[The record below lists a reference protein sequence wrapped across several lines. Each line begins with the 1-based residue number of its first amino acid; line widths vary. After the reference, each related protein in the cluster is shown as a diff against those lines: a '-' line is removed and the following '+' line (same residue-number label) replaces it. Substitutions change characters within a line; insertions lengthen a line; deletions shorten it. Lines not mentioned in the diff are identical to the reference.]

1 MKKILQFFI
10 LLIFTTG
17 ITQNGP
23 IDFETGG
30 QGADWTW
37 TVFEND
43 DNPPLEIV
51 LNPDP
56 SGVNTSATV
65 AKFTARAGG
74 QPWAG
79 TESAHGSP
87 IGTFDLT
94 SENAQVN
101 IMVYKTKISDVG
113 IKLVTPT
120 GAAQAEI
127 KVANTLI
134 NQWELIS
141 FNFSGNIGL
150 GETTGLDQIVVFP
163 DFEARSV
170 EEVVYFDNITFGP
183 FEGDSVELPVD
194 FESATANYN
203 VIGFGNVD
211 VAVEANPDPSGIN
224 TSNTVVRST
233 KTVGA
238 EFWGGVE
245 MSLDTAIDFSASEM
259 ISIKTWSP
267 KADIPVRLKI
277 EDGTGWFLEL
287 DVNTTVEG
295 QWEILTWDFTGQT
308 AGVDVNKV
316 VVFFEFIEGLPGDGS
331 VYYYDDI
338 EVFTPVVDLVE
349 LPVDF
354 ESATA
359 NYNVIGFGNVDV
371 AVEANPDPSGI
382 NTSNTVVRS
391 TKTVGA
397 EFWGG
402 VEMSLDTA
410 IDFSASEMISIKTW
424 SPKADIP
431 VRLKIEDGTGWFLEL
446 DVNTTVEG
454 QWEILTWDFTG
465 QTAGVDVNKVV
476 VFFEFIEGLPGDGS
490 VYYYDDIEVFT
501 PVVDLVELP
510 VDFESAT
517 ANYNVIGFGN
527 VDVAVEA
534 NPDPSGINTSNTV
547 VRSTKTVGAE
557 FWGGVEMSLDTAI
570 DFSASE
576 MISIKTWSPKADIP
590 VRLKIEDGTGWFLEL
605 DVNTTVEGQW
615 EILTWD
621 FTGQTAGVDVNKVV
635 VFFEFIE
642 GLPGDGSVYYY
653 DDIEVF
659 TPVVDLVELPVDFES
674 ATANYNV
681 IGFGNVDVAVEANP
695 DPSGINT
702 SNTVVRST
710 KTVGAEFWGGV
721 EMSLDTAIDFSAS
734 EMISIKTWSPKADI
748 PVRLKIEDGT
758 GWFLELDVNTTVEGQ
773 WEILTWDFTGQTA
786 GVDVNKVVVFFEFI
800 EGLPGDGSVYYYDD
814 IEVFT
819 PVVDLVELPVDF
831 ESATANYNVIGFGNV
846 DVAVEA
852 NPDPSGI
859 NTSNTVVRS
868 TKTVGAEFWGGV
880 EMSLDTAIDFSAS
893 EMISIKT
900 WSPKADIPVRLKIED
915 GTGWFLELDVNTTV
929 EGQWEILTW
938 DFTGQTAGVDVNK
951 VVVFFEFIEGLP
963 GDGSVYYYDD
973 IEVFTPVVDLVELP
987 VDFES
992 ATANYNVIGFGNVDV
1007 AVEANPDPSG
1017 INTSNTVVRST
1028 KTVGAEFWGGVEMS
1042 LDTAIDFSASEM
1054 ISIKTW
1060 SPKAD
1065 IPVRLKIEDG
1075 TGWFLELD
1083 VNTTVEGQWEILT
1096 WDFTGQTAGVDVNKV
1111 VVFFEFIEGLPGDG
1125 SVYYYDD
1132 IEVFTPVVDL
1142 VELPVD
1148 FESATANYNVIG
1160 FGNVDVAVEANPDP
1174 SGINTSN
1181 TVVRSTKTVGAE
1193 FWGGVEMS
1201 LDTAIDF
1208 SASEMISIK
1217 TWSPKADIP
1226 VRLKIEDGTGWFL
1239 ELDVN
1244 TTVEGQ
1250 WEILT
1255 WDFTGQTAG
1264 VDVNKVVVFFEF
1276 IEGLPGDGSTYYYD
1290 DIELASPP
1298 LEDNEDP
1305 IAVCQD
1311 IDVLLD
1317 QDGQATIIASNVDGG
1332 STDNVGIVSY
1342 EINTNT
1348 FSCDDIGEN
1357 TVTLTVTDAAGNTA
1371 FCVALV
1377 NVLDTMAPDLICPE
1391 DQSVMVDPDATHT
1404 VGNYFANGDV
1414 TVTDNCAGDIL
1425 VLQDPAPGTLLGVGI
1440 HPIVITATDTYG
1452 NTATCTFILDLTVL
1466 GNQDNELNNVIALYP
1481 NPANNQVTIS
1491 NSSDVKLETAMIY
1504 DFNGK
1509 LVLQI
1514 NLQNMQS
1521 KKVIDVASF
1530 STGVYMVYITGEQS
1544 SVVKRLIKE

>member
-1 MKKILQFFI
+1 MKTILQFFI

-65 AKFTARAGG
+65 AKFIARAGG

-287 DVNTTVEG
+287 DVNTTVDG

-534 NPDPSGINTSNTV
+534 NPDSSGINTSNTV

-695 DPSGINT
+695 SSGINT

-734 EMISIKTWSPKADI
+734 EMISIKTWSPKA
-748 PVRLKIEDGT
+748 K
-758 GWFLELDVNTTVEGQ
+758 
-773 WEILTWDFTGQTA
+773 
-786 GVDVNKVVVFFEFI
+786 
-800 EGLPGDGSVYYYDD
+800 
-814 IEVFT
+814 
-819 PVVDLVELPVDF
+819 
-831 ESATANYNVIGFGNV
+831 
-846 DVAVEA
+846 
-852 NPDPSGI
+852 
-859 NTSNTVVRS
+859 
-868 TKTVGAEFWGGV
+868 
-880 EMSLDTAIDFSAS
+880 
-893 EMISIKT
+893 
-900 WSPKADIPVRLKIED
+900 
-915 GTGWFLELDVNTTV
+915 
-929 EGQWEILTW
+929 
-938 DFTGQTAGVDVNK
+938 
-951 VVVFFEFIEGLP
+951 
-963 GDGSVYYYDD
+963 
-973 IEVFTPVVDLVELP
+973 
-987 VDFES
+987 
-992 ATANYNVIGFGNVDV
+992 
-1007 AVEANPDPSG
+1007 
-1017 INTSNTVVRST
+1017 
-1028 KTVGAEFWGGVEMS
+1028 
-1042 LDTAIDFSASEM
+1042 
-1054 ISIKTW
+1054 
-1060 SPKAD
+1060 
-1065 IPVRLKIEDG
+1065 
-1075 TGWFLELD
+1075 
-1083 VNTTVEGQWEILT
+1083 
-1096 WDFTGQTAGVDVNKV
+1096 
-1111 VVFFEFIEGLPGDG
+1111 
-1125 SVYYYDD
+1125 
-1132 IEVFTPVVDL
+1132 
-1142 VELPVD
+1142 
-1148 FESATANYNVIG
+1148 
-1160 FGNVDVAVEANPDP
+1160 
-1174 SGINTSN
+1174 
-1181 TVVRSTKTVGAE
+1181 
-1193 FWGGVEMS
+1193 
-1201 LDTAIDF
+1201 
-1208 SASEMISIK
+1208 
-1217 TWSPKADIP
+1217 
-1226 VRLKIEDGTGWFL
+1226 
-1239 ELDVN
+1239 
-1244 TTVEGQ
+1244 
-1250 WEILT
+1250 
-1255 WDFTGQTAG
+1255 
-1264 VDVNKVVVFFEF
+1264 
-1276 IEGLPGDGSTYYYD
+1276 
-1290 DIELASPP
+1290 
-1298 LEDNEDP
+1298 
-1305 IAVCQD
+1305 
-1311 IDVLLD
+1311 
-1317 QDGQATIIASNVDGG
+1317 
-1332 STDNVGIVSY
+1332 
-1342 EINTNT
+1342 
-1348 FSCDDIGEN
+1348 
-1357 TVTLTVTDAAGNTA
+1357 
-1371 FCVALV
+1371 
-1377 NVLDTMAPDLICPE
+1377 
-1391 DQSVMVDPDATHT
+1391 
-1404 VGNYFANGDV
+1404 
-1414 TVTDNCAGDIL
+1414 
-1425 VLQDPAPGTLLGVGI
+1425 
-1440 HPIVITATDTYG
+1440 
-1452 NTATCTFILDLTVL
+1452 
-1466 GNQDNELNNVIALYP
+1466 
-1481 NPANNQVTIS
+1481 
-1491 NSSDVKLETAMIY
+1491 
-1504 DFNGK
+1504 
-1509 LVLQI
+1509 
-1514 NLQNMQS
+1514 
-1521 KKVIDVASF
+1521 
-1530 STGVYMVYITGEQS
+1530 
-1544 SVVKRLIKE
+1544 

>member
-338 EVFTPVVDLVE
+338 EVVEVNNDGPNVPIDFEVGGQGADWTWTVFENDDDPALEIVTNPDPSGINTSATVAKFTARDAGNPWAGVESMHGIDLGSFDLTAENALVSIMVWKTKISDIGIKFATPSGGAQPELKVANTLINQWELINIDFSGYIGLGETTGLDQIIIFPDFIDRTADDIIYFDNISFGPVSAGDLVE

-354 ESATA
+354 ESTTA
-359 NYNVIGFGNVDV
+359 DYALVGFEGADS
-371 AVEANPDPSGI
+371 AVEPNPDMSGE
-382 NTSNTVVRS
+382 NTSATVVRT

-397 EFWGG
+397 QFFAGTAMG
-402 VEMSLDTA
+402 LDTP
-410 IDFSASEMISIKTW
+410 IDFSETESISIKTW

-431 VRLKIEDGTGWFLEL
+431 VRLKLEGPGDAFIEL
-446 DVNTTVEG
+446 DVNTTVEN
-454 QWEILTWDFTG
+454 QWETLTWDFTG
-465 QTAGVDVNKVV
+465 QTAGVD
-476 VFFEFIEGLPGDGS
+476 
-490 VYYYDDIEVFT
+490 
-501 PVVDLVELP
+501 
-510 VDFESAT
+510 
-517 ANYNVIGFGN
+517 
-527 VDVAVEA
+527 
-534 NPDPSGINTSNTV
+534 
-547 VRSTKTVGAE
+547 
-557 FWGGVEMSLDTAI
+557 W
-570 DFSASE
+570 
-576 MISIKTWSPKADIP
+576 
-590 VRLKIEDGTGWFLEL
+590 
-605 DVNTTVEGQW
+605 
-615 EILTWD
+615 LT
-621 FTGQTAGVDVNKVV
+621 
-635 VFFEFIE
+635 
-642 GLPGDGSVYYY
+642 
-653 DDIEVF
+653 
-659 TPVVDLVELPVDFES
+659 
-674 ATANYNV
+674 
-681 IGFGNVDVAVEANP
+681 
-695 DPSGINT
+695 
-702 SNTVVRST
+702 
-710 KTVGAEFWGGV
+710 
-721 EMSLDTAIDFSAS
+721 
-734 EMISIKTWSPKADI
+734 
-748 PVRLKIEDGT
+748 
-758 GWFLELDVNTTVEGQ
+758 
-773 WEILTWDFTGQTA
+773 
-786 GVDVNKVVVFFEFI
+786 
-800 EGLPGDGSVYYYDD
+800 
-814 IEVFT
+814 
-819 PVVDLVELPVDF
+819 
-831 ESATANYNVIGFGNV
+831 
-846 DVAVEA
+846 
-852 NPDPSGI
+852 
-859 NTSNTVVRS
+859 
-868 TKTVGAEFWGGV
+868 
-880 EMSLDTAIDFSAS
+880 
-893 EMISIKT
+893 
-900 WSPKADIPVRLKIED
+900 
-915 GTGWFLELDVNTTV
+915 
-929 EGQWEILTW
+929 
-938 DFTGQTAGVDVNK
+938 
-951 VVVFFEFIEGLP
+951 
-963 GDGSVYYYDD
+963 
-973 IEVFTPVVDLVELP
+973 
-987 VDFES
+987 
-992 ATANYNVIGFGNVDV
+992 
-1007 AVEANPDPSG
+1007 
-1017 INTSNTVVRST
+1017 
-1028 KTVGAEFWGGVEMS
+1028 
-1042 LDTAIDFSASEM
+1042 
-1054 ISIKTW
+1054 
-1060 SPKAD
+1060 
-1065 IPVRLKIEDG
+1065 
-1075 TGWFLELD
+1075 
-1083 VNTTVEGQWEILT
+1083 
-1096 WDFTGQTAGVDVNKV
+1096 
-1111 VVFFEFIEGLPGDG
+1111 
-1125 SVYYYDD
+1125 
-1132 IEVFTPVVDL
+1132 
-1142 VELPVD
+1142 
-1148 FESATANYNVIG
+1148 
-1160 FGNVDVAVEANPDP
+1160 
-1174 SGINTSN
+1174 
-1181 TVVRSTKTVGAE
+1181 
-1193 FWGGVEMS
+1193 
-1201 LDTAIDF
+1201 
-1208 SASEMISIK
+1208 
-1217 TWSPKADIP
+1217 
-1226 VRLKIEDGTGWFL
+1226 
-1239 ELDVN
+1239 
-1244 TTVEGQ
+1244 
-1250 WEILT
+1250 
-1255 WDFTGQTAG
+1255 
-1264 VDVNKVVVFFEF
+1264 VVVFFEF

-1404 VGNYFANGDV
+1404 VANYFANGDV